1 MSAEQ
6 SVLSEKREGILTITL
21 NRPEAANALRPEDRD
36 EVIALLGAA
45 DRDDEVRVVV
55 LRANGKHFCAG
66 ADVAS
71 LAQRRA
77 TVEKTVLD
85 PMRRIMNGAQKLVA
99 AVLDC
104 NKPVIAAV
112 QGAATGVGAHLVY
125 AADLVVMTENAYFA
139 ESFVK
144 RGLVVDGGG
153 CYLLPRR
160 IGMQKAK
167 EMAFFGEK
175 LTATEALS
183 LGLVNR
189 VVPPDELDTAVGDF
203 ATRLATAP
211 TSAIALTKR
220 LLNDSSS
227 RDMAQALD
235 AEALA
240 QVANLATADAGEA
253 IAAFLAKRDPVFTG
267 RSVLPPPGGTG
278 GQ

>member
-1 MSAEQ
+1 MSTAAA
-6 SVLSEKREGILTITL
+6 VLSDISDGIMTITL
-21 NRPEAANALRPEDRD
+21 NRPEAANAVRPDDRD
-36 EVIALLGAA
+36 AVIALLAAA
-45 DRDDEVRVVV
+45 DAEDKVRVVV

-66 ADVAS
+66 ADVGS
-71 LAQRRA
+71 LAHRRA
-77 TVEKTVLD
+77 TVEKRVMD

-99 AVLDC
+99 GVLDC

-125 AADLVVMTENAYFA
+125 ACDLVIATENAYFA

-175 LTATEALS
+175 LWATEALS

-189 VVPPDELDTAVGDF
+189 VVSADELDAAVADF
-203 ATRLATAP
+203 AGRLATAP
-211 TSAIALTKR
+211 TSAIAFTKR
-220 LLNDSSS
+220 LLNDSPDTDRSGAFVAEA
-227 RDMAQALD
+227 MAQEIQSYAHD
-235 AEALA
+235 STEGVQAFTEKRP
-240 QVANLATADAGEA
+240 GE
-253 IAAFLAKRDPVFTG
+253 FTG
-267 RSVLPPPGGTG
+267 W
-278 GQ
+278 